1 MPRQVET
8 GGDRVALAKD
18 AGMGKPSLLG
28 VLAGTLVAY
37 GTFAVLVAIA
47 AAVAEAVEI
56 DTDLATNQWRELG
69 IAGGVVVAGLLL
81 ICYLFGGY
89 VAGRMAR
96 RAGLLNGALVF
107 VVGLL
112 VAVGVTGL
120 VNLFA
125 DSDAILQNL
134 RNVGIPT
141 TGEEWEDIGTVAGIG
156 SLVAMLLGSLLGGLL
171 GDRWHGNLVT
181 RAVDP
186 AIGPRADA
194 AYTAAPPSTTP
205 TAAPPPEPSYRSG
218 SAWGASRDRERE
230 TDTGRMGTFTNDRR
244 G

>member
-1 MPRQVET
+1 MPRTVET
-8 GGDRVALAKD
+8 GGDRVAMAKD
-18 AGMGKPSLLG
+18 AGMGRPSLLS

-37 GTFAVLVAIA
+37 GSFAVLVAIA
-47 AAVAEAVEI
+47 AAIAEAVDV

-69 IAGGVVVAGLLL
+69 IAGGAVVAGLLL

-96 RAGLLNGALVF
+96 RAGVLNGALVF
-107 VVGLL
+107 VLSLL

-141 TGEEWEDIGTVAGIG
+141 SGDEWGDIATVAGIG
-156 SLVAMLLGSLLGGLL
+156 SLLAMLLGSLLGGVL
-171 GDRWHGNLVT
+171 GDRWHGKLIT

-186 AIGPRADA
+186 TIGPTADT
-194 AYTAAPPSTTP
+194 AYAAPAPP
-205 TAAPPPEPSYRSG
+205 PPPPPEPSYRG
-218 SAWGASRDRERE
+218 SAWGANRDRAQRV
-230 TDTGRMGTFTNDRR
+230 
-244 G
+244 